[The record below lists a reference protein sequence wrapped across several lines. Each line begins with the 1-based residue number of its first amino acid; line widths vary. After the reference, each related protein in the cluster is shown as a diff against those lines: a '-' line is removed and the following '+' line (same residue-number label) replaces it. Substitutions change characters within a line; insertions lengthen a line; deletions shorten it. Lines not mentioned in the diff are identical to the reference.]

1 VNDPLC
7 WPGSGRVPGVLTVLS
22 CPPAL
27 CSHVEFAVAAVL
39 GVPAPLEWSSQ
50 PARPGM
56 LFAALEWRA
65 DAGAAGRLASRLR
78 GLGSLTFEV
87 VEGPSTGVDAER
99 HAFTPELG
107 LFRSSIMASGD
118 LVVSEAQL
126 RALLEDTATR
136 SQLTAGLHQLL
147 GTDWDDALEP
157 LRLGGDGAPVTWL
170 RQTG

>member
-7 WPGSGRVPGVLTVLS
+7 WPGAGRVPGVLTVLS

-39 GVPAPLEWSSQ
+39 GVPTPLEWSSQ

-78 GLGSLTFEV
+78 GIGPMTFEV
-87 VEGPSTGVDAER
+87 VEGPATGVDAER
-99 HAFTPELG
+99 FAFTPELG
-107 LFRSSIMASGD
+107 LFRASMMANGD

-136 SQLTAGLHQLL
+136 GQLTAGLQQLL
-147 GTDWDDALEP
+147 GSEWDDALEP

>member
-7 WPGSGRVPGVLTVLS
+7 WPGSGRVPGVLTILS

-65 DAGAAGRLASRLR
+65 DAGAGGRLASRLR
-78 GLGSLTFEV
+78 GIGPLTFEV
-87 VEGPSTGVDAER
+87 VEGPATGVDAER
-99 HAFTPELG
+99 YACSPELG
-107 LFRSSIMASGD
+107 LFRSSIAASGD
-118 LVVSEAQL
+118 LMVGEAQL
-126 RALLEDTATR
+126 RELLEQTATR
-136 SQLTAGLHQLL
+136 AQLASGIRELL
-147 GTDWDDALEP
+147 GSDWDDALEP
-157 LRLGGDGAPVTWL
+157 LRVGGDGAPITWL

>member
-1 VNDPLC
+1 MNDPLC

-78 GLGSLTFEV
+78 GIGPLTFEV
-87 VEGPSTGVDAER
+87 VEGPATGVDAER
-99 HAFTPELG
+99 YAYSPELG
-107 LFRSSIMASGD
+107 LFRSSLAASGD
-118 LVVSEAQL
+118 LVVGEAQL
-126 RALLEDTATR
+126 RALLDETGTR
-136 SQLTAGLHQLL
+136 AQLASGLRELL
-147 GTDWDDALEP
+147 GSDWDDALEP
-157 LRLGGDGAPVTWL
+157 LRVGGDGAPVTWL